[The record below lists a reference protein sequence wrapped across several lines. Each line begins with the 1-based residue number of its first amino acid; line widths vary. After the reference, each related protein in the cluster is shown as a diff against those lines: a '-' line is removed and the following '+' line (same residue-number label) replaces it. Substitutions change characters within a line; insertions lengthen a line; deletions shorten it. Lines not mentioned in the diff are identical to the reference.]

1 MKGQKVVVGGQWSER
16 QGLGVSLF
24 FLLVTGPWSLTP
36 VVHAEV
42 VDRVVAV
49 VNEDIITMSEL
60 NTATQLALQD
70 LKKGRRERDVVEIRS
85 KILDQLIERKLVEQ
99 ASNKA
104 GVSVSEK
111 EIDNAIEDVK
121 QENSLTQEDL
131 LRALANSS
139 LTYSEY
145 RNQLKEQIRQVKF
158 INKVFR
164 TRVDVSEDDMEAYY
178 RQNIERFYG
187 PGEVRLKHI
196 FLPVEKWASIS
207 QRRET
212 EERARM
218 ILDEIKKGM
227 DFVRLAITYSKGPN
241 PEGGGDLG
249 YIKVGEIDPAIKKV
263 VLGLKVGEVSGIIE
277 TPSGFHIIQLVDR
290 KGGDPRP
297 FQEVREVIKDILFQ
311 RIVDERYRLWLEEQ
325 MRVSYIE
332 VRL

>member
-1 MKGQKVVVGGQWSER
+1 MKRYQLSII
-16 QGLGVSLF
+16 LF
-24 FLLVTGPWSLTP
+24 LLLTAHCLLVT
-36 VVHAEV
+36 VHAEV
-42 VDRVVAV
+42 MDRVVAV
-49 VNEDIITMSEL
+49 VNEGIITMSEL

-70 LKKGRRERDVVEIRS
+70 LKGGRRGRDIVEVRS
-85 KILDQLIERKLVEQ
+85 KILDQLIERRLVEQ
-99 ASNKA
+99 ASSKA
-104 GVSVSEK
+104 GISVSEK

-121 QENSLTQEDL
+121 RQNSLTQEGL

-158 INKVFR
+158 INKKFR
-164 TRVDVSEDDMEAYY
+164 TKVDISEDDMEDYY

-187 PGEVRLKHI
+187 PGEVRLRQI
-196 FLPVEKWASIS
+196 FLPVEKGATIL
-207 QRRET
+207 QRKDT
-212 EERARM
+212 EEKARM
-218 ILDEIKKGM
+218 ILDEIKKGG

-249 YIKVGEIDPAIKKV
+249 YIKVGEMDPTIERV
-263 VLGLKVGEVSGIIE
+263 VIGLKVGEVSGIIE

-290 KGGDPRP
+290 KGGEPRP
-297 FQEVREVIKDILFQ
+297 FQEVREEIRDILFQ

-325 MRVSYIE
+325 KRVSYIE